1 MYDAPR
7 TYATPVIYCF
17 ILPDDSPR
25 KRHDSLS
32 NNKCSRFNPVPS
44 VYFYYIHTYIK
55 LYREAKINAA
65 PTPVNNRTVHAQEHV
80 KCHITCNF
88 NSFIHSFILI
98 DSLPEKIP
106 SSYYMPVT
114 PNDGV
119 LLNVLRTL
127 FRLSRVLLDL

>member
-106 SSYYMPVT
+106 SSYYMPVA

-119 LLNVLRTL
+119 LLHVLRTL